1 MREAVIELE
10 TSDIGI
16 EMGVIVSRDE
26 EAPNYDDVKDLPGF
40 YTRISQSEKRTV
52 YLSMTDKMTNA
63 MMVVTQKEIDGSVS
77 GFDPLSAV
85 PELMHPN
92 TKYYAYIYYGQG
104 GLSSSST
111 TSKVEFTTTNY
122 PASFPTANEQGK
134 NGAIWSDFCAHK
146 NNSVVIEYKAD
157 EKFFIPVRI
166 YFKDPLI
173 AIGTRKDIRISFH
186 RVVQGGTADYEKF
199 FKNFKIGHTYEFY
212 GMPDAPDIA
221 FEGAGDGESQI
232 WDMMIAPAD
241 TYNHL
246 SSSLNTETGAINKFF
261 FIEKDDFK
269 TKLVSE

>member
-1 MREAVIELE
+1 
-10 TSDIGI
+10 
-16 EMGVIVSRDE
+16 
-26 EAPNYDDVKDLPGF
+26 
-40 YTRISQSEKRTV
+40 
-52 YLSMTDKMTNA
+52 MTDKMTNA

-134 NGAIWSDFCAHK
+134 EGAIWSDFYAHK

-157 EKFFIPVRI
+157 EKFFVPMRV
-166 YFKDPLI
+166 YYNQHFG
-173 AIGTRKDIRISFH
+173 GTGSIRIKISG
-186 RVVQGGTADYEKF
+186 VIQGGSPSYGKF
-199 FKNFKIGHTYEFY
+199 FKKLEIGIHTYEFY
-212 GMPDAPDIA
+212 GMPDAPDILLEA
-221 FEGAGDGESQI
+221 DKSPI
-232 WDMMIAPAD
+232 WDVMVAPD
-241 TYNHL
+241 GTYNNLL
-246 SSSLNTETGAINKFF
+246 SEHIVERAPTRFI